1 MIGIKVLIWGLS
13 LIVIK
18 RGFFFFFNDGF
29 GDLMR
34 KLVEVFVVRENKR
47 NKKLK
52 VVCLQRK

>member
-1 MIGIKVLIWGLS
+1 M
-13 LIVIK
+13 IK

>member
-1 MIGIKVLIWGLS
+1 MIWGLS

-18 RGFFFFFNDGF
+18 RVFFFFFFFNDGF